1 MPPVKRIHR
10 PRYDGMEKATAYLRL
25 IEDMHAG
32 SRVALSRLLSYVE
45 NRRDEAGD
53 VLQPLSASIGNAI
66 RIGFTGPPGAGKSSL
81 VTAYVKLLRRQN
93 RRVGVLAVDPT
104 SPFSGGA
111 LLGDRVR
118 MSAIATD
125 AGVFVRSV
133 ATRGD
138 LGGLAEAAGDMAD
151 VLDAAGFD
159 PVLFETVGVGQSE
172 LEIVEY
178 ADCTVV
184 VLVPESGDSIQGMKA
199 GLMEIADVFVINK
212 SDREGADRFAADLH
226 AAMNLKQWESW
237 TPPVVMTVAIR
248 DDGLDEFH
256 TQVNRYVEHLRA
268 SGELVHR
275 RTERARRR
283 TKKFIEQ
290 KVLAGFWTPER
301 MEKME
306 TAIREKQSPFDISRN
321 LLNPAN

>member
-1 MPPVKRIHR
+1 M
-10 PRYDGMEKATAYLRL
+10 L
-25 IEDMHAG
+25 AG

-45 NRRDEAGD
+45 NRRDAAGD
-53 VLQPLSASIGNAI
+53 VLQRLSSAEGDAV
-66 RIGFTGPPGAGKSSL
+66 RIGFTGPPGEGKSLL
-81 VTAYVKLLRRQN
+81 VTAYVKLLRKQN
-93 RRVGVLAVDPT
+93 HRVGVLAVDPT
-104 SPFSGGA
+104 SPLSGGA

-118 MSAIATD
+118 MLAIATD
-125 AGVFVRSV
+125 SGVFVRSV

-212 SDREGADRFAADLH
+212 SDREGADRFAADLR
-226 AAMNLKQWESW
+226 AAMHLKEWGNW
-237 TPPVVMTVAIR
+237 TPPIVMTVAIR
-248 DDGLDEFH
+248 DEGLDEFH
-256 TQVNRYVEHLRA
+256 IQVNRHIDHLRE
-268 SGELVHR
+268 SGELVNR
-275 RTERARRR
+275 RTERMRRR
-283 TKKFIEQ
+283 IKKHIEQ
-290 KVLAGFWTPER
+290 KVLSGFWTLER
-301 MEKME
+301 IDKLE

-321 LLNPAN
+321 LLENAF

>member
-1 MPPVKRIHR
+1 
-10 PRYDGMEKATAYLRL
+10 MESPNAYERL
-25 IEDMHAG
+25 IEDMRAG

-45 NRRDEAGD
+45 NRREQVGD
-53 VLQPLSASIGNAI
+53 VLQKLAPNMCEAV
-66 RIGFTGPPGAGKSSL
+66 RIGITGPPGAGKSSL
-81 VTAYVKLLRRQN
+81 VAAYVKLLRKQG

-125 AGVFVRSV
+125 SGVFVRSV

-212 SDREGADRFAADLH
+212 ADREGADRFVSDLR
-226 AAMNLKQWESW
+226 AAMNLKEWGSW
-237 TPPVVMTVAIR
+237 TPPVIMTVAVR
-248 DDGLDEFH
+248 DEGLDEFH
-256 TQVNRYVEHLRA
+256 AQVNRHIEHLRL

-283 TKKFIEQ
+283 IKKYVEQ
-290 KVLAGFWTPER
+290 KVLAGFWTAER
-301 MEKME
+301 IAKLE
-306 TAIREKQSPFDISRN
+306 TAIRMNRSPFDISQI
-321 LLNPAN
+321 LLSHVD